1 VITPKHPNE
10 AGLEVGQ
17 ASFMLLLPLSGGRW
31 GRGHCALSGLFGEDL
46 KFPNGGRLGGVEDV
60 QPHEAGLDR
69 REAGRKAGAGFGAGV
84 GQFPFFV
91 RI

>member
-1 VITPKHPNE
+1 MVVLGYILLT
-10 AGLEVGQ
+10 VGFIGCLYRQ
-17 ASFMLLLPLSGGRW
+17 LR
-31 GRGHCALSGLFGEDL
+31 GLFGEDL

-69 REAGRKAGAGFGAGV
+69 REAGREAGASFGTGI
-84 GQFPFFV
+84 GHFPFFV